1 MVKTVVNMIIV
12 GIKNM
17 ITDRLLCLLIV
28 QMKKITYIIRTCSHN
43 FPFTYKRNLM
53 SFIVHYQTWL
63 EMHWKHVT
71 AHLCWYRN
79 THKSLV
85 LSCHMHYC
93 ISLKLTNNNIY
104 VTQLFTWQHCY
115 YSLGKNNMHVMR
127 KSQIFLCIVLSLRFA
142 PPSNCV

>member
-28 QMKKITYIIRTCSHN
+28 QMKKKTYIIRTCSHN

-79 THKSLV
+79 TPEEV
-85 LSCHMHYC
+85 GQLS
-93 ISLKLTNNNIY
+93 
-104 VTQLFTWQHCY
+104 
-115 YSLGKNNMHVMR
+115 R
-127 KSQIFLCIVLSLRFA
+127 DIFRPMILRYFLSASKR
-142 PPSNCV
+142 PVD